1 MGIKNLKKFL
11 RESYPSLLKQIHI
24 SQFRDEKIAVDISS
38 FIYKYKVVFG
48 DRWIS
53 SFPSL
58 FCCFKENG
66 VHATFIF
73 DGKPPPE
80 KEGEKQKRK
89 VQKQSIEDNV
99 TTLKLDLEMYKD
111 TRKSTPLL
119 TDVMKKITKNNQN
132 LIKINRLLHSG
143 GSGGGENEIHID
155 VDAIEQYIEKKE
167 KQIVNITSYDNQSI
181 QTMLDRFGIPYI
193 QAPGEAEALASYLY
207 SKDMIKA
214 VVTEDTDILAYGTGI
229 FLSNLN
235 TSSGV
240 CDVLYLNDIL
250 QRMNLSRQE
259 FLDFCI
265 MCGTDYNENIR
276 DIGCKKVYK
285 IISTYKSIEAFI
297 DEEKKKPNAVDF
309 MVLNHTRVR
318 EIFHTFG
325 DLENKDEYKVSFWN
339 HMIDIEE
346 LLIFL
351 RSRGCRISRTIIEE
365 LWKEVEIQF
374 ED

>member
-24 SQFRDEKIAVDISS
+24 SQFRDEKIAIDISS

-99 TTLKLDLEMYKD
+99 SSLKLDLELYKD

-119 TDVMKKITKNNQN
+119 CDIMKKITKNNQN

-143 GSGGGENEIHID
+143 GGSGDEIYID
-155 VDAIEQYIEKKE
+155 VDAIEQYIDKKE
-167 KQIVNITSYDNQSI
+167 KQIVNITSSDNQSI
-181 QTMLDRFGIPYI
+181 QKMMDHFGIPYI

-207 SKDMIKA
+207 SSNKIKA
-214 VVTEDTDILAYGTGI
+214 VLTEDTDVLAYGTGI

-235 TSSGV
+235 TSSGI

-250 QRMNLSRQE
+250 ERMDLSLQE

-265 MCGTDYNENIR
+265 MCGTDYNDNIR

-285 IISTYKSIEAFI
+285 IISQYKSIETFI
-297 DEEKKKPNAVDF
+297 EEEKKKPNPVDF
-309 MVLNHTRVR
+309 TVLNHVRVR
-318 EIFHTFG
+318 ELFHTFG

-339 HMIDIEE
+339 HMIDKEE

-365 LWKEVEIQF
+365 LWKEVEINF